1 MLCNN
6 AYHPDY
12 VTSSRAQIAASVDA
26 FRTLA
31 AAIGDDAVLGDAV
44 AAFEPAYFNNLVLA
58 LDGHFTHRGRT
69 VEGKDGNPANEVRL
83 LCTSLTENDGLLV
96 ADKGIKLR
104 AADSVLGLEPGDPV
118 AVRAD
123 DFERLAEGFFAV
135 IEERFTAA
143 VPA

>member
-12 VTSSRAQIAASVDA
+12 VEAARAQIAASVDA
-26 FRTLA
+26 FRALA
-31 AAIGDDAVLGDAV
+31 DAADGDPALEAAVE
-44 AAFEPAYFNNLVLA
+44 AFEPAFFNNLVLA
-58 LDGHFTHRGRT
+58 LDHHFTHRGRT

-83 LCTSLTENDGLLV
+83 VCTSLTENGGVMV
-96 ADKGIKLR
+96 ADKAIRLR
-104 AADSVLGLEPGDPV
+104 AADAVLGLDPGDAI
-118 AVRAD
+118 AVRAG
-123 DFERLAEGFFAV
+123 DFVRLADGFFAV